1 MFQIGSEMVRRDRP
15 MTQTAKRLPLAAS
28 LAQQIAD
35 HLQVQGL
42 TEGTPVR
49 AQALADLFKV
59 SRTPIN
65 DALKLLATAGV
76 LRHEANRGYFVGPEA
91 STSIRNLP
99 TPEGPDLNELYYRI
113 ADDRLQGLLPE
124 QLSQHT
130 LRQRYNLT
138 PSQLHT
144 LIERMS
150 AEGWLE
156 RLPGYGLAFSPVLA
170 TPEMLDQ
177 TYRFRA
183 VLEPGCLLE
192 PGYALKPAEL
202 QRLRAAEENLLGGG
216 LDTMSLDELYEIR
229 AQFHEVLVA
238 ASGNIF
244 FIDALRRVNQMR
256 RLLAY
261 RSMRDR
267 DRYVQQAQEHLAI
280 LDCLERGENV
290 RAAEL
295 LAEHLGRVAE
305 RWRLSPLTWKS

>member
-1 MFQIGSEMVRRDRP
+1 MLVGVTGVNPATMAAAVARDHRVALTGLGSAPE
-15 MTQTAKRLPLAAS
+15 S
-28 LAQQIAD
+28 
-35 HLQVQGL
+35 
-42 TEGTPVR
+42 GTVPDVWIP
-49 AQALADLFKV
+49 D
-59 SRTPIN
+59 S
-65 DALKLLATAGV
+65 
-76 LRHEANRGYFVGPEA
+76 
-91 STSIRNLP
+91 SI
-99 TPEGPDLNELYYRI
+99 
-113 ADDRLQGLLPE
+113 
-124 QLSQHT
+124 
-130 LRQRYNLT
+130 
-138 PSQLHT
+138 
-144 LIERMS
+144 
-150 AEGWLE
+150 W
-156 RLPGYGLAFSPVLA
+156 
-170 TPEMLDQ
+170 
-177 TYRFRA
+177 
-183 VLEPGCLLE
+183 
-192 PGYALKPAEL
+192 L